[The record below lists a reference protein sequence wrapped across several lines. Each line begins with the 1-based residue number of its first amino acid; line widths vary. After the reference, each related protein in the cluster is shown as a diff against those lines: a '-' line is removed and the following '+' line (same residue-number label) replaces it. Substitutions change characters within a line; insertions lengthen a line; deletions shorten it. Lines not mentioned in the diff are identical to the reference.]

1 MSQIELVDQNNK
13 KVGQIIDAFDF
24 LPKAKFNKL
33 LVAEV
38 IKYQHA
44 AKRQGTHKTKTV
56 SEISGGGRKPFK
68 QKGTG
73 RARQGSSRAHHMV
86 GGGVVHGPIPRDHS
100 FSLSKKKRKSA
111 LKGLLFEMLT
121 NKTALVVNEFNLD
134 QIKTKNVKL
143 LLSNF
148 FTQAVLVTKKE
159 NQNVIISMKNLRHYK
174 WLPPEG
180 LNAFDI
186 LKYKNL
192 IITQDCLSDI
202 KERLQ

>member
-1 MSQIELVDQNNK
+1 MSQIELVDQNNN
-13 KVGQIIDAFDF
+13 KVGHIDASDF
-24 LPKAKFNKL
+24 LPKAKFDKL

-38 IKYQHA
+38 VKYQLA
-44 AKRQGTHKTKTV
+44 KKRQGTHKTKTAA
-56 SEISGGGRKPFK
+56 EISGGGKKPFK

-86 GGGVVHGPIPRDHS
+86 GGGVAHGPIPRDHS
-100 FSLSKKKRKSA
+100 FSLSKKKRKNA

-121 NKTALVVNEFNLD
+121 NKVALVVNEFNLD
-134 QIKTKNVKL
+134 QIKTKKAKIL
-143 LLSNF
+143 LNNF
-148 FTQAVLVTKKE
+148 FSQAVLVTKKE
-159 NQNVIISMKNLRHYK
+159 NKNVILSMKNLRFYK